1 MERDK
6 TNLVTI
12 RREDFD
18 RFLRGQ
24 GIHFTDRDYVLLA

>member
-1 MERDK
+1 MERERS
-6 TNLVTI
+6 NLVTI

-24 GIHFTDRDYVLLA
+24 GINLTDRDYLLLT